1 MADNVE
7 ACGLEEAGTAAC
19 DEGKLL
25 DAAYMHFR
33 EAVAHLDL
41 EPGMAEL
48 LWRGSRSYVVDF
60 PVRMDN
66 GSIRVFSGYRVQ
78 HSTHRGPAKGGIRF
92 HPSVDLDEIK
102 ALAALMTWKCAVM
115 NIPFGGAK
123 GGVQCNPP
131 ELSLSELERIT
142 RRFTWEIAGFIGP
155 DRDIPAPDM
164 FTNAQTMAWIMD
176 TYSILAGYTVSGVV
190 TGKPVEVGGSLGREA
205 ATAQGCVY
213 AIREAAQYL
222 DLDLRGATV
231 AVQGFGN
238 VGWHVARI
246 LSELGCFVVAISDVF
261 GGVHNDKGLAVRR
274 DVKAHCDAT
283 GSVVNAPGTEA
294 ISNAELLE
302 LDVDI
307 LVPAAIEGQITR
319 DNAHRVKAKI
329 VAEGANGPTTPSA
342 DAILAER
349 GIFVVPDILAN
360 GGGVTVSYFEWVQN
374 TQKLFWLEEDIN
386 SRLDAIMT
394 RAFHDVLRISDR
406 EKVNMRTAAYILAVE
421 RVAMAARMRGIFP

>member
-1 MADNVE
+1 
-7 ACGLEEAGTAAC
+7 
-19 DEGKLL
+19 
-25 DAAYMHFR
+25 
-33 EAVAHLDL
+33 
-41 EPGMAEL
+41 
-48 LWRGSRSYVVDF
+48 
-60 PVRMDN
+60 
-66 GSIRVFSGYRVQ
+66 
-78 HSTHRGPAKGGIRF
+78 
-92 HPSVDLDEIK
+92 
-102 ALAALMTWKCAVM
+102 
-115 NIPFGGAK
+115 
-123 GGVQCNPP
+123 P

-222 DLDLRGATV
+222 NLDLRGATV

-319 DNAHRVKAKI
+319 DNAHRIKAKI